1 MSATTQAT
9 KTTEHPLD
17 TETAARLRTAIG
29 RLARR
34 LRTTAAA
41 REAGLTP
48 TAISVLLTVA
58 RTAPIRMSELAESE
72 RINPTMLSR
81 VTGGLV
87 DKGLLHRT
95 NDAEDRRAAWVTIT
109 RQGRR
114 LTERMKSERTE
125 AVNEAMGGLSQDER
139 RRIEKALPALETLA
153 EVLAETSP

>member
-1 MSATTQAT
+1 MSATTY
-9 KTTEHPLD
+9 HPLD

-48 TAISVLLTVA
+48 TAISVLLNVA
-58 RTAPIRMSELAESE
+58 RSAPIRMGELAESE

-81 VTGGLV
+81 VIGGLV
-87 DKGLLHRT
+87 DKGLLART
-95 NDAEDRRAAWVTIT
+95 SDAEDRRAAWVTIT
-109 RQGRR
+109 PQGRR
-114 LTERMKSERTE
+114 LTQRMKSERTE
-125 AVNEAMGGLSQDER
+125 AVNAAMAALTPDER
-139 RRIEKALPALETLA
+139 RRIEKALGALETLA